1 MPFTA
6 YSDDALLN
14 SLFGKTSNFGALGS
28 APTFYVGVSSTT
40 PNPNGTGVTEPSG
53 SGYARVATTA
63 ASWNASANQDPAW
76 VASTPYAL
84 NALIVDSNGNQQKCT
99 TAGTSGGTA
108 PAWNTTL
115 GGTTSDG
122 ATLVWTNEGAEP
134 QQITNSAI
142 LTFPIATGN
151 WVGGANLTFGVL
163 YSAATSGTL
172 LAYGPITVPKP
183 VLSGDTLS
191 IPIAGCQVQNT

>member
-63 ASWNASANQDPAW
+63 ASWNASANQDPVWA
-76 VASTPYAL
+76 ASTVYSL
-84 NALIVDSNGNQQKCT
+84 NQLIVDSNGNQQKVT
-99 TAGTSGGTA
+99 TAGTSGASA
-108 PAWNTTL
+108 PTWNTTT
-115 GGTTSDG
+115 GGTTTDN
-122 ATLVWTNEGAEP
+122 TVTWTNEGAEP
-134 QQITNSAI
+134 QQVTNSAT
-142 LTFPIATGN
+142 LTFPAATGN
-151 WVGGANLTFGVL
+151 WVGGSNLTYGVL
-163 YSAATSGTL
+163 YTAATAGTL
-172 LAYGPITVPKP
+172 LAYGAITVPKP

-191 IPIAGCQVQNT
+191 IPIAGCQIQNT